1 MIVFLGVPLLKLLK
15 DPGNPR
21 RFLPASMFPFF
32 AGGAAGIFLA
42 VASHSMQWSGTT
54 LFVIGCAQVS
64 VISFLGVP
72 LILLPL
78 ETPAAPEHGPV
89 SLDI

>member
-21 RFLPASMFPFF
+21 RFLPASMFP
-32 AGGAAGIFLA
+32 FLA

-89 SLDI
+89 SLDS